1 MQVVIVGGGLAGLR
15 TAEELRAR
23 GFSGQITMIAAESR
37 PPYDRPPLS
46 KQALAGA
53 AQPGAMPS
61 GPMPSG
67 PMPSGGMPSGPMP
80 SGGTQPGA
88 AQLGELL
95 AGEADPARIAGE
107 LDTTLQA
114 DFAALGV
121 DLHLGEPATGLDLAP
136 PGSGGAGGLTAAP
149 AAAGHRR
156 GPGGLGSADGTVGR
170 VRTAHGEYPF
180 DRLVVATGA
189 EPVALPGPGRQRF
202 LRTHEDALELRAR
215 LRPGVRLVIV
225 GAGWIG
231 AELATAAAARGCQVT
246 VVEAGPAPLAGAV
259 GAEVGARTIPW
270 YAAAGVE
277 LRTSQPVEAVED
289 GGLALAGGGWIPADE
304 IVTAVG
310 VRPAV
315 GWLARSGLQ
324 LDNGV
329 AADEGLR
336 TSVPGVYAVGDCAS
350 FLSLRYGRRLR
361 FEHWDVAV
369 QGPRVVAANI
379 LGGHEVYDPVP
390 YSWSEQFGRMMQ
402 YAGYHADA
410 SRLIWRGPD
419 GGPADGSAR
428 RSAGGS
434 AGPSDDGPWTACWL
448 SGPRLVAVLA
458 VDRPRDLVQ
467 GRRLIAAAA
476 SVDAGLLADPAVPLR
491 SATVN

>member
-1 MQVVIVGGGLAGLR
+1 MQVIIIGGGLAGLR

-23 GFSGQITMIAAESR
+23 DFGGPITMIAAESR
-37 PPYDRPPLS
+37 PLYDRPPLS
-46 KQALAGA
+46 KQALA
-53 AQPGAMPS
+53 
-61 GPMPSG
+61 
-67 PMPSGGMPSGPMP
+67 
-80 SGGTQPGA
+80 
-88 AQLGELL
+88 GELL

-114 DFAALGV
+114 DFPALGV
-121 DLHLGEPATGLDLAP
+121 DLHLGEPATGLELVPA
-136 PGSGGAGGLTAAP
+136 GS
-149 AAAGHRR
+149 
-156 GPGGLGSADGTVGR
+156 GR

-215 LRPGVRLVIV
+215 LRPGLRLVIV

-277 LRTSQPVEAVED
+277 LRTSQPVETVED

-315 GWLARSGLQ
+315 RWLAGSGLR

-336 TSVPGVYAVGDCAS
+336 TSAPGVYAVGDCAS

-379 LGGHEVYDPVP
+379 LGGHEAYDPVP

-402 YAGYHADA
+402 YTGYHADA

-419 GGPADGSAR
+419 GPPADGSAR

-434 AGPSDDGPWTACWL
+434 AGPPDDGPWTACWL
-448 SGPRLVAVLA
+448 SGPRLMAVLA
-458 VDRPRDLVQ
+458 VDRPRDVMQ

-476 SVDAGLLADPAVPLR
+476 SVDDGLLADPAVPLR

>member
-23 GFSGQITMIAAESR
+23 DFSGQITMIAAEGR

-53 AQPGAMPS
+53 TQPGATQP
-61 GPMPSG
+61 GPRQLGDLAGDSQPG
-67 PMPSGGMPSGPMP
+67 QTQRAGA
-80 SGGTQPGA
+80 QPGA

-95 AGEADPARIAGE
+95 AGEADPARIADE

-136 PGSGGAGGLTAAP
+136 PGPGGLGGSTAAP
-149 AAAGHRR
+149 AEAGRR
-156 GPGGLGSADGTVGR
+156 GGPGGLGSADGTAGR

-434 AGPSDDGPWTACWL
+434 AGPPDDGPWTACWL